1 MLGPHNTLMWSVYL
15 TSSAIL
21 FEEEKKKCKFSRFAH
36 ILFTG
41 LFGSLKHAN
50 NYPGVYSQLHKTAYN
65 HLICEFENVLRDAGV
80 SAIPT

>member
-1 MLGPHNTLMWSVYL
+1 MHMLGPHNTLMWSVYL

-41 LFGSLKHAN
+41 LFGSFSMLTIILEYIVSYIKR
-50 NYPGVYSQLHKTAYN
+50 
-65 HLICEFENVLRDAGV
+65 LI
-80 SAIPT
+80 TT